1 MKYQMQIKI
10 QDPQDP
16 TKLVWKSVRQSSK
29 VAPYTYD
36 TKEEAEKMLRIC
48 YGAALT
54 SDCMRVVALG

>member
-1 MKYQMQIKI
+1 MQIKI

-16 TKLVWKSVRQSSK
+16 TKLVWKSIRQSDK

-36 TKEEAEKMLRIC
+36 TKEEAEHMLRIC

-54 SDCMRVVALG
+54 SDCMRVVKI